1 MVTDTN
7 QRLRH
12 PGLVW
17 SSELR
22 EAAYYHGYRGENG
35 EADGWLFFR
44 NQEGV
49 PGEIALAV
57 GSGEEGD
64 PWFLAVDHPGV
75 IAEFDGE
82 LAGPAPGRFGAAY
95 SFRNRAE
102 LRAGITR
109 VFHLARSV
117 PNHPLQEFE
126 RETAHL
132 GDTEADQLLKRRIG
146 QDRFRAALMDYWEAR
161 CPLTGITEPQ
171 LLRASH
177 IVPWAKCDSDFQ
189 RLDVHNGLLLAAH
202 YDAAFDD
209 GLISFDDNGRLLMKS
224 GLSSSLSNLLG
235 SEQSLGQLTDKHLR
249 NLAWH
254 RSHFGFHEGICI

>member
-7 QRLRH
+7 LRLRN

-57 GSGEEGD
+57 GPGEEGE

-95 SFRNRAE
+95 SFPNRAE

-117 PNHPLQEFE
+117 PDHPLQEFE

-132 GDTEADQLLKRRIG
+132 GDTEAEQLLKRRIG

-161 CPLTGITEPQ
+161 CPMTGITERE

-177 IVPWAKCDSDFQ
+177 IIPWAECESDFQ

-202 YDAAFDD
+202 YDAAFDK
-209 GLISFDDNGRLLMKS
+209 GLISFDEDGRLLMKAD
-224 GLSSSLSNLLG
+224 LSSSLAELL
-235 SEQSLGQLTDKHLR
+235 ETKMALGRLTAKHLE

-254 RSHFGFHEGICI
+254 RANFDFHGYD